1 MKNKKSGFT
10 LVELLAVIVILAV
23 ILTIA
28 IPNVISSLDKSRRDT
43 FVADAKKFLS
53 LARYEIGNKI
63 SKPASGEIVR
73 INLACVDNEDLVSD
87 PDGNPY
93 DEENSFVAVVR
104 KDDELVYYVHLMSTG
119 GKRGVYLTQ
128 KENLDKDERITYVKN
143 NVQSLTDAE
152 IKEVTGVS
160 GNIRVCQ

>member
-1 MKNKKSGFT
+1 MKNKKNGFT

-43 FVADAKKFLS
+43 FVDDAKKFLS
-53 LARYEIGNKI
+53 LARYEIWNKI
-63 SKPASGEIVR
+63 SKPASWEIVR

-104 KDDELVYYVHLMSTG
+104 KDDVLVYYVHLMSTG

-128 KENLDKDERITYVKN
+128 KENLDKDDRITYVKN
-143 NVQSLTDAE
+143 NIQPLTDAQ
-152 IKEVTGVS
+152 IKEVTGVNGS
-160 GNIRVCQ
+160 IRICQ